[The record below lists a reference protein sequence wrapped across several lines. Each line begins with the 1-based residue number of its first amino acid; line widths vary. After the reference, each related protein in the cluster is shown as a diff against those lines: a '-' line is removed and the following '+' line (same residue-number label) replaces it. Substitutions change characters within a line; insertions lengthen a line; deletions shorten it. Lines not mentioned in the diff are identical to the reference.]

1 MANKKQV
8 SAAESWERSLTAVSL
23 LLRKFDLSM
32 QAEAEISIIW
42 YDVLL
47 HLNLAEGKK
56 MRMQALAESLILTRS
71 GVTRLVDRIEKAGL
85 VRREAAAEDRRGYYA
100 ILTDEGLTALNR
112 AQKRHRKDIKEFYGS
127 HLSEKE
133 RQSLYV
139 LMSKVLDGN
148 G

>member
-1 MANKKQV
+1 
-8 SAAESWERSLTAVSL
+8 
-23 LLRKFDLSM
+23 
-32 QAEAEISIIW
+32 
-42 YDVLL
+42 
-47 HLNLAEGKK
+47 
-56 MRMQALAESLILTRS
+56 MR
-71 GVTRLVDRIEKAGL
+71 VK

-100 ILTDEGLTALNR
+100 ILTDEGLNALNR

-133 RQSLYV
+133 RQSLYL